1 MNKAERV
8 DVSQLIADCRAGR
21 VDSPVADRLE
31 RLIRKQEPG
40 KYDPDAQAS
49 GKAPARRKQT
59 KADPPELRDA
69 KKIVEARSGGYCE
82 ARIEGVCEIQATN
95 VHHIAGRGFDGC
107 HDPALLLH
115 VCGQGNVSG
124 CHGYIEQHG
133 GYEGW
138 AQRHGHALPWGRPRA
153 QPIAPVAGCS
163 PDCTIDHRDET

>member
-21 VDSPVADRLE
+21 VDSPAADRLE
-31 RLIRKQEPG
+31 RLI
-40 KYDPDAQAS
+40 QADQRGTS
-49 GKAPARRKQT
+49 STKTPVKRQT
-59 KADPPELRDA
+59 YKPDPPELRDA
-69 KKIVEARSGGYCE
+69 KKAVRARSGGYCE

-124 CHGYIEQHG
+124 CHGYIEAHG
-133 GYEGW
+133 GFDGF
-138 AQRHGHALPWGRPRA
+138 AQRHGHALPWGRPRTE
-153 QPIAPVAGCS
+153 PIAPVAGCR
-163 PDCTIDHRDET
+163 PDCEVDHRDGLG